1 MCTVVSFERMKLK
14 LYFSCLHSC
23 EGSCH
28 VHFVMRVLK
37 GLCADVCQASLAREG
52 IVYLLAR
59 ILCVYL
65 HCMNETQPHF
75 VVKKNSVSVNIH
87 YTFHGNVASRVKCFW
102 FSFVC
107 SVLTCLVGQEQIYF
121 SSDWQQRYCPV
132 FSGLLWFF
140 YISQVVSL
148 TLHLPLFLVLGQSCL
163 AFHHVRLQS

>member
-1 MCTVVSFERMKLK
+1 MPRTFRHEGPQRPLCRCVPSVSGTRRH
-14 LYFSCLHSC
+14 CLLTCPHT
-23 EGSCH
+23 
-28 VHFVMRVLK
+28 
-37 GLCADVCQASLAREG
+37 
-52 IVYLLAR
+52 
-59 ILCVYL
+59 LCVLAL
-65 HCMNETQPHF
+65 HERNTATFCC
-75 VVKKNSVSVNIH
+75 KKEFCVCEHPLHVSREC
-87 YTFHGNVASRVKCFW
+87 GKQSRKCFW